1 MSSKERLYAV
11 IGGCVGAV
19 LTLVVCSF
27 SPIGAQSQSGEFG
40 EIICTGLTVV
50 DTKGKQCV

>member
-19 LTLVVCSF
+19 LTLVVAR
-27 SPIGAQSQSGEFG
+27 SPQSERKANRESSGR
-40 EIICTGLTVV
+40 
-50 DTKGKQCV
+50 

>member
-1 MSSKERLYAV
+1 MMNKKERWYAV

-27 SPIGAQSQSGEFG
+27 SPLGAQNDVIEMRQFG
-40 EIICTGLTVV
+40 YDNL
-50 DTKGKQCV
+50 